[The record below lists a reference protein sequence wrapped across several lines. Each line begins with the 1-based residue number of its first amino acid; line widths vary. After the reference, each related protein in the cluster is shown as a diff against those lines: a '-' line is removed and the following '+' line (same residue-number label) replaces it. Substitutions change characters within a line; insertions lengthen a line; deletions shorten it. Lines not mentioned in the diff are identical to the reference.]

1 MQFRKFG
8 KQNWNVSVL
17 GFGCMRLPTTDGN
30 PVSAV
35 IDEPESIRMIR
46 RAIDRGVNYIDT
58 AYPYHGGNSERVTG
72 KALEDG
78 YRRKVRLAT
87 KSPTWF
93 IRKPEDFDLLLNEQL
108 VKLGTDH
115 IDCYMLHGL
124 DRDLWRDVVLR
135 FGLLERAEAAVRD
148 GRIGHVG
155 FSFHDSYDIFRE
167 IVDGYGKWDFCQI
180 QYNFMDTVNQAGTRG
195 LRYGAARGMA
205 VVVMEPLLGG
215 RLARPPAPLL
225 RVLEES
231 GVRKTLA
238 ELALQWIW
246 NQPEVSVALSG
257 MSTMAQVEENL
268 DSADRSAVGSLTAD
282 ESGVIDLLRDKY
294 REKMKI
300 PCTGCGYC
308 LPCPNG
314 VDIPR
319 NFQLYN
325 DGSVHEDMGFVRS
338 VFARFVPEGERA
350 GACVQCR
357 TCEDKC
363 PQKIRISEWMPD
375 VQSVLGEGKPYKS

>member
-1 MQFRKFG
+1 MQYRKFG
-8 KQNWNVSVL
+8 KLDWNVSVL
-17 GFGCMRLPTTDGN
+17 GFGCMRLPTIDGN
-30 PVSAV
+30 PISSA

-46 RAIDRGVNYIDT
+46 RAIDRGVNYLDT
-58 AYPYHGGNSERVTG
+58 AYPYHGGNSESVTG

-108 VKLGTDH
+108 IKLRTDH

-135 FGLLERAEAAVRD
+135 FGLLEKAEAAVRD

-155 FSFHDSYDIFRE
+155 FSFHDSYDIFQE

-180 QYNFMDTVNQAGTRG
+180 QYNFMDTTNQAGTRG
-195 LRYGAARGMA
+195 LRYAAGKGMA

-215 RLARPPAPLL
+215 RLARPPAPLI

-231 GVRKTLA
+231 GVKKTLA
-238 ELALQWIW
+238 ELALQWVW

-257 MSTMAQVEENL
+257 MSTMAQVEEDL
-268 DSADRSAVGSLTAD
+268 DSADRSAVGSLTTD
-282 ESGVIDLLRDKY
+282 ESGLIDLLQAKY

-325 DGSVHEDMGFVRS
+325 DGSIHEDVAYVRS
-338 VFARFVPEGERA
+338 MYERFVPEGERA
-350 GACVQCR
+350 CACVQCR
-357 TCEDKC
+357 TCEERC
-363 PQKIRISEWMPD
+363 PQKIRISEWMPE
-375 VQSVLGEGKPYKS
+375 VHAILGCGEPYKS

>member
-1 MQFRKFG
+1 MQYRKFG
-8 KQNWNVSVL
+8 KLDWNVSVL

-30 PVSAV
+30 PISAA
-35 IDEPESIRMIR
+35 INEPESIRMIR
-46 RAIDRGVNYIDT
+46 RAIDRGVNYLDT
-58 AYPYHGGNSERVTG
+58 AYPYHGGNSETVTG

-78 YRRKVRLAT
+78 YRRKTKLAT
-87 KSPTWF
+87 KSPTWLV
-93 IRKPEDFDLLLNEQL
+93 RKPEDFDLLLNEQL
-108 VKLGTDH
+108 HKLRTEH
-115 IDCYMLHGL
+115 IDFYLLHGL

-135 FGLLERAEAAVRD
+135 FRLLDRAEAAVRD

-155 FSFHDSYDIFRE
+155 FSFHDSYDIFQE
-167 IVDGYGKWDFCQI
+167 IVDGYGGWDFCQI

-195 LRYGAARGMA
+195 LRYAAAKGLA

-225 RVLEES
+225 GILEE
-231 GVRKTLA
+231 LA
-238 ELALQWIW
+238 GKGTPADLALQWVW
-246 NQPEVSVALSG
+246 NHPEVAVVLSG
-257 MSTMAQVEENL
+257 MSAMAQVEENL
-268 DSADRSAVGSLTAD
+268 DSADRSAVGSLNAD
-282 ESGVIDLLRDKY
+282 ESRVIALIQARY
-294 REKMKI
+294 RQKMKI

-308 LPCPNG
+308 LPCANG

-325 DGSVHEDMGFVRS
+325 DGSIHDDVAFVRS
-338 VFARFVPEGERA
+338 VYARFVPEGERA

-357 TCEDKC
+357 ACEEKC
-363 PQKIRISEWMPD
+363 PQKIPISEWMPE